1 MPCVGRQM
9 QRVMLASAMGLA
21 SACDRPDAVVTGP
34 DAVARGDAET
44 VRDGGDPAR
53 PDARVDGGR
62 APRPDGHLPA
72 DGAPADG
79 EARSDALPTRDL
91 DPPQVD
97 ARAPADGAVAPA
109 DGAVAMADGRAGA
122 DAQPDGTAA
131 PDGQA
136 LADAAVPDAGPVPWR
151 MPLRARCEP
160 GYEDPVDRAV
170 MADVALVEAS
180 GLVPSPT
187 QPEVLWLHNDSG
199 DAARL
204 FAART
209 DGTQL
214 GRVFLRDVV
223 ARDWEDL
230 AAAPC
235 PDGTGPCLYIGDIG
249 NNRHNRRDLAV
260 YVVPEPA
267 VDPAR
272 PFGEVFAASFARY
285 PFRYPQGGN
294 PDAEALVVAPDGSTF
309 YVFEKIDWDQARI
322 WRHPGPLV
330 PDVEVELVELHPFP
344 SQGSLS
350 PGGRQI
356 TGADLHPS
364 GTRLVIR
371 VYSGVY
377 EYRFDRAGGLDRLD
391 LAEVI
396 EVLRGPES
404 EPQGEAVAYDHE
416 GTGLYTI
423 SEDAGGRGG
432 RVLHHYPCRPG
443 P

>member
-1 MPCVGRQM
+1 
-9 QRVMLASAMGLA
+9 MGLTP
-21 SACDRPDAVVTGP
+21 ACDRPDVVAGP
-34 DAVARGDAET
+34 DVIVHGDVDAEV
-44 VRDGGDPAR
+44 VRDGPEPAR
-53 PDARVDGGR
+53 PDVRADGSDAR
-62 APRPDGHLPA
+62 PPDGRTPA
-72 DGAPADG
+72 DAAPADG
-79 EARSDALPTRDL
+79 HLRSDALSAPDLGPSRRD
-91 DPPQVD
+91 
-97 ARAPADGAVAPA
+97 
-109 DGAVAMADGRAGA
+109 A
-122 DAQPDGTAA
+122 DAPVDGSLAS
-131 PDGQA
+131 
-136 LADAAVPDAGPVPWR
+136 ADAAGSRDGLPVPDVAPPDAGSVAWR
-151 MPLRARCEP
+151 MPARARCEP
-160 GYEDPVDRAV
+160 GYQEPLDQAV
-170 MADVALVEAS
+170 MADLALVEAS

-187 QPEVLWLHNDSG
+187 HPEVLWLHNDSG

-204 FAART
+204 FAARV

-214 GRVFLRDVV
+214 GRVFLRDVI

-235 PDGTGPCLYIGDIG
+235 PDGTGPCLYVGDIG
-249 NNRHNRRDLAV
+249 NNRHNRQDLAI
-260 YVVPEPA
+260 YAVPEPV

-272 PFGEVFAASFARY
+272 PFGEVFAASSARY
-285 PFRYPQGGN
+285 PFRYPQGAN

-309 YVFEKIDWDQARI
+309 YVLEKIDWDRARI

-330 PDVEVELVELHPFP
+330 PDVQVELVELHPFP
-344 SQGSLS
+344 SQGSLA
-350 PGGRQI
+350 PEGRQI

-364 GTRLVIR
+364 GTRLVVR

-377 EYRFDRAGGLDRLD
+377 EYRFDRGGGLDRLD

-404 EPQGEAVAYDHE
+404 EPQGEAVAYDHA